1 MKKAKRVLSALEVQ
15 WAEEERIV
23 KVRCAARAKYREM
36 QERAE
41 KVEAQFP
48 ALYIYDLAISL
59 ENAADGLVQN
69 EGIRI
74 HGVHECDW
82 PAIAFEEVAR
92 HIENDCGVRLAE
104 LGMVPAD
111 YGFRY

>member
-1 MKKAKRVLSALEVQ
+1 MKKVKKVLSAMEVQ
-15 WAEEERIV
+15 WAEEDRLSKI
-23 KVRCAARAKYREM
+23 RWAARDKYVAM
-36 QERAE
+36 QELAE

-59 ENAADGLVQN
+59 ENAADGLLQN

-92 HIENDCGVRLAE
+92 NIENDCGVRLAE

>member
-1 MKKAKRVLSALEVQ
+1 MKKAKKVLSAMEAQ
-15 WAEEERIV
+15 WAEEDRV
-23 KVRCAARAKYREM
+23 MQVRSAARAKYREM

-48 ALYIYDLAISL
+48 ALYIYDLAISI
-59 ENAADGLVQN
+59 ENAADGLLQN

-74 HGVHECDW
+74 HGMHEYDW

-92 HIENDCGVRLAE
+92 HIEADCGVRLAE